1 MCLHQYKESV
11 QEELVAGAV
20 AAGKPYFFRQMTGN
34 IPVPVHVIFQIV
46 AALKLSGDLCKQ
58 HSRAPW
64 VN

>member
-1 MCLHQYKESV
+1 
-11 QEELVAGAV
+11 VAGAV